1 MIRNVLTSAKL
12 AGCQVA
18 YPWAECVRWARMVGQ
33 EFAAQVAKEK
43 EAGLTV
49 SVFMDVHGDVQL
61 AKLQARNP
69 TPFSPSLTC
78 NRGCCVVTPSQLEMI
93 CGPPQA

>member
-1 MIRNVLTSAKL
+1 MMINPECSDGAKF
-12 AGCQVA
+12 AGWQVA
-18 YPWAECVRWARMVGQ
+18 YPWVECVRWARMVGQ

-69 TPFSPSLTC
+69 TPP
-78 NRGCCVVTPSQLEMI
+78 QLEMI
-93 CGPPQA
+93 

>member
-1 MIRNVLTSAKL
+1 MQNVLTDTKL

-69 TPFSPSLTC
+69 TPFSKLDLQPWLL
-78 NRGCCVVTPSQLEMI
+78 RGHPI
-93 CGPPQA
+93 PA

>member
-1 MIRNVLTSAKL
+1 
-12 AGCQVA
+12 
-18 YPWAECVRWARMVGQ
+18 MVGQ

-69 TPFSPSLTC
+69 TPALDDLTEVHPKLDLA
-78 NRGCCVVTPSQLEMI
+78 RWLLVTPSHYPTRKPSHPPPLEFEMI
-93 CGPPQA
+93 IYPTPSLVC

>member
-1 MIRNVLTSAKL
+1 
-12 AGCQVA
+12 
-18 YPWAECVRWARMVGQ
+18 MVGQ

-61 AKLQARNP
+61 AKLQARNNP
-69 TPFSPSLTC
+69 IP
-78 NRGCCVVTPSQLEMI
+78 
-93 CGPPQA
+93 A

>member
-1 MIRNVLTSAKL
+1 MRTSYFAHDSFECRLCTSAIYDDPECSDGAKF

-69 TPFSPSLTC
+69 IP
-78 NRGCCVVTPSQLEMI
+78 
-93 CGPPQA
+93 A

>member
-1 MIRNVLTSAKL
+1 M
-12 AGCQVA
+12 A

-69 TPFSPSLTC
+69 TP
-78 NRGCCVVTPSQLEMI
+78 
-93 CGPPQA
+93 A

>member
-1 MIRNVLTSAKL
+1 M
-12 AGCQVA
+12 A
-18 YPWAECVRWARMVGQ
+18 YPWVECVRWARMVGQ

-69 TPFSPSLTC
+69 IP
-78 NRGCCVVTPSQLEMI
+78 
-93 CGPPQA
+93 A